1 MDTFFDRKQI
11 VIGAVFLGV
20 LEVGYVLVRTFA
32 R

>member
-11 VIGAVFLGV
+11 VVGAVLFGCVELGI
-20 LEVGYVLVRTFA
+20 LLVNALA